1 MQLYMWLGWREG
13 GVVPGKLLSLSPLQ
27 SVIRN
32 TLLPSLD
39 IRFSLAVT
47 QRTSTPESNSSIMQI
62 INTVHLN
69 TYGKRQNGYVL
80 QTKSETLSR
89 LVGLK
94 CKTIVLFCTNL

>member
-1 MQLYMWLGWREG
+1 MSQHENRLTHNCMCVYAVYVWLSWSEG
-13 GVVPGKLLSLSPLQ
+13 GGVTGKLLSLSPLQ

-62 INTVHLN
+62 INI
-69 TYGKRQNGYVL
+69 
-80 QTKSETLSR
+80 SE
-89 LVGLK
+89 
-94 CKTIVLFCTNL
+94 